1 MLKGLCVGSEG
12 NIVGKSAHFSKDHHS
27 LVTAIAAMERQ
38 SGILIVTLVRNDRT
52 QPHTSRSFF
61 WSKVTLLCEY
71 TCLKM
76 TLSLLYIVCIRDK
89 GLILVFSCNEIN

>member
-27 LVTAIAAMERQ
+27 LATAIAAMERQ

-61 WSKVTLLCEY
+61 GAKSRCSVSTH
-71 TCLKM
+71 
-76 TLSLLYIVCIRDK
+76 V
-89 GLILVFSCNEIN
+89 